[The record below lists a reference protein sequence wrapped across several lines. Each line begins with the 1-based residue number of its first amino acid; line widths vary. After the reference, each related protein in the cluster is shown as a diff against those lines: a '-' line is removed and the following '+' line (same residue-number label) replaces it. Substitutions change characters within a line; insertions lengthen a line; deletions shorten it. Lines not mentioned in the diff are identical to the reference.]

1 MRPANRKLVISF
13 LRPLR
18 GAAGAATELLDRLNA
33 RLADAD
39 AERVAPEE
47 ETADD
52 DKVLAVREARQAA
65 LKRRDVDLAD
75 RLAAVEQH
83 LLGSGTPPQAQA
95 EALFPPRSG
104 KSARDER
111 VADIR
116 NRLLERTSRPEDDQ
130 A

>member
-1 MRPANRKLVISF
+1 MRPANRKLVTSV
-13 LRPLR
+13 LRQLR
-18 GAAGAATELLDRLNA
+18 GAAGAATELLDRLHA
-33 RLADAD
+33 RLADA
-39 AERVAPEE
+39 EPVAPEE

-75 RLAAVEQH
+75 RLAAVEKH
-83 LLGSGTPPQAQA
+83 LLGSGTPPQA
-95 EALFPPRSG
+95 EALFPPRTG

-116 NRLLERTSRPEDDQ
+116 NRLLEKTTRPDDDQ

>member
-1 MRPANRKLVISF
+1 MRPANRKLVTPF
-13 LRPLR
+13 LHALR
-18 GAAGAATELLDRLNA
+18 GAAGAATELLDQLT
-33 RLADAD
+33 DAD
-39 AERVAPEE
+39 DRTVARAE

-75 RLAAVEQH
+75 RLAAVEKH
-83 LLGSGTPPQAQA
+83 LLGSGTPPQA

-116 NRLLERTSRPEDDQ
+116 NRLLEKTTRPDDDQ

>member
-39 AERVAPEE
+39 AEPVAPEE

-83 LLGSGTPPQAQA
+83 LLGSGTPPQA